1 MRYGRTA
8 IRGKRKRRMK
18 FRACG
23 PSLPT
28 RFDLMAVPL
37 KAAHSRF
44 CYALAQKKT
53 ARSEKGRTYSV
64 KTRINLPVSAEDEGS
79 FRVSDLSQKGFTVTD
94 SPGIAP
100 DSTFR
105 SKRRMKTPYIYLMGL

>member
-1 MRYGRTA
+1 MRHGRTA

-23 PSLPT
+23 PSLST
-28 RFDLMAVPL
+28 HFDLTAVAL
-37 KAAHSRF
+37 KAPHPVLLCF
-44 CYALAQKKT
+44 GTEKT

-105 SKRRMKTPYIYLMGL
+105 RKRRMKTPYIYLMGL